1 MLREGWREANGAR
14 AGAWIMAALSLGLA
28 ACDDNGNNTTGSTAP
43 RQERR
48 AESSPPTPP
57 QTAPT
62 PPRAAPER
70 TQPPT
75 ASPGAGPS
83 GTRLIGTWTVT
94 EFKGGP
100 GDGRSDR
107 SETTTYRFEE
117 GGRVTVAGSKQCAY
131 AFQDM
136 DLKVDCK
143 GQITAGKIEFR
154 GDQTMLW
161 RVGADQIVTLTK
173 R

>member
-1 MLREGWREANGAR
+1 MPIAERQREPSPSRPL
-14 AGAWIMAALSLGLA
+14 AALAATLSLGLA
-28 ACDDNGNNTTGSTAP
+28 AACDDNSTKTGSTNAP
-43 RQERR
+43 REERR
-48 AESSPPTPP
+48 AESTPP
-57 QTAPT
+57 AQPST
-62 PPRAAPER
+62 PPAQPRATPER
-70 TQPPT
+70 PPST
-75 ASPGAGPS
+75 PPGAAPS

-100 GDGRSDR
+100 ADGRSDR
-107 SETTTYRFEE
+107 TETTTYRFEE

-131 AFQDM
+131 ALQEM
-136 DLKVDCK
+136 ELKVDCN

-161 RVGADQIVTLTK
+161 SVGREQIVTLTK